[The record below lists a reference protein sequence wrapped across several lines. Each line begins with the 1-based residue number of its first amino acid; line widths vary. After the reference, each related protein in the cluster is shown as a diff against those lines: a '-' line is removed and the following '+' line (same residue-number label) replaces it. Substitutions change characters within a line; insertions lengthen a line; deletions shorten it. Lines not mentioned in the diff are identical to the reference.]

1 MDEMI
6 FNIEEIIVKA
16 LKDKTLI
23 PKALYNVKI
32 DYNKLDFSLE
42 KLFVSDVLTRA
53 SSDDLMKCNELLKTA
68 AHRGICKNL
77 LTFGLPMVANDAFK
91 DVFISN
97 VLLWIETSTTH
108 HYFNTLLDMENEET
122 ITIISNEIMNVLDFI
137 IKELKSI
144 DNSII
149 DVSDFFTYNSHNYV
163 AVDDCIMYRSIQD
176 RVISILRF

>member
-6 FNIEEIIVKA
+6 FNIEEIISKS

-23 PKALYNVKI
+23 PKAMYNVKI
-32 DYNKLDFSLE
+32 DYSKLDYSLE
-42 KLFVSDVLTRA
+42 KLFVDNVLSMA
-53 SSDDLMKCNELLKTA
+53 SNEDLVACEELLMTS

-77 LTFGLPMVANDAFK
+77 LTFGLPMLANEAFK
-91 DVFISN
+91 EMFTSN

-108 HYFNTLLDMENEET
+108 HYFNTLIDMENEET
-122 ITIISNEIMNVLDFI
+122 IAIISNEIMNVLDFI

-144 DNSII
+144 DDSII
-149 DVSDFFTYNSHNYV
+149 DISDFFTYSSHNYV
-163 AVDDCIMYRSIQD
+163 AVDDCIMYKSIQD